1 MSLKFIPV
9 NFGFSKRHS
18 HQGPTLLLT
27 FSLFSKRHSYSG
39 DTLIRDSR
47 VEYSM
52 VFAYKVIFCCV
63 ILLQTHIE
71 RTNSIQ
77 RYVEV
82 LNTFAH
88 KQYIIMRTKQHRR
101 ISLVVHLKM
110 SGLILCTIRPRTPVC
125 YHPLC
130 TIHHAQ
136 HNVASTMFHFTCIMN
151 HPTCL
156 MTTQLLPNSTFQIF
170 VCTFDK
176 GKMPKLLSVL

>member
-1 MSLKFIPV
+1 MLTEFVLYLLCLNFKKKMSLKFIPV
-9 NFGFSKRHS
+9 NFGFSK
-18 HQGPTLLLT
+18 
-27 FSLFSKRHSYSG
+27 KHSYSG

-110 SGLILCTIRPRTPVC
+110 SGLIPLGLEPLFVIIPYVPSIMLNTMQ
-125 YHPLC
+125 HPPC
-130 TIHHAQ
+130 FISH
-136 HNVASTMFHFTCIMN
+136 
-151 HPTCL
+151 
-156 MTTQLLPNSTFQIF
+156 
-170 VCTFDK
+170 
-176 GKMPKLLSVL
+176 VL